1 MKNVHLQ
8 FVRSLGSVMAST
20 INPWEES
27 GQEQLTTTNLEAA
40 FDGGVSNFEVG
51 IRNLSQPKSCPDVR
65 VLPIRKVLF

>member
-27 GQEQLTTTNLEAA
+27 GREQLTTTDLEASS
-40 FDGGVSNFEVG
+40 DG
-51 IRNLSQPKSCPDVR
+51 
-65 VLPIRKVLF
+65 